1 MTSGRASGGRRAP
14 LVLAILAALASA
26 VLVTPAA
33 HAEVT
38 AISPAVREVNP
49 GETTTA
55 TVTINYPGTTCV
67 SGSGSV
73 DSTFAPVCGDNE
85 WRTTM
90 TVRAPNEPGTYF
102 VSVTH
107 DKTNTSRRF
116 ELRVR
121 APAPPPTTT
130 APPPPTTTTTRPAT
144 TTLPRA
150 TTTTTAAP
158 VEETTTTLAPETTTT
173 LAPPPPGG
181 GFITVASLVE
191 LGVPEEGVFLPLL
204 SAGYQRCLPLSR
216 PCVVDDSGL
225 VLVPA
230 RTTELAWP
238 TLTDD
243 AVVSPRL
250 DLRGLAPL
258 QPVGQPPADPGAQD
272 YSLPFLDLA
281 APGGQ
286 LRTLVRGLDG
296 EGRLV
301 TPRSGGA
308 LAAPRAEGPM
318 AAPES
323 ATFLASAPFGRP
335 ELRDRDA
342 FTEAA
347 PAIAL
352 FSSTE
357 LQVVYAIRPVPTWG
371 LDTELL
377 PLLGAEGVP
386 YLVRGVDGPPGLFV
400 ARPDGLRAP
409 TPVVDEDED
418 AETEEGDGG
427 GTGGVPAVAL
437 LGGAVGAGAV
447 LTGALAWRRRRSPT
461 DDQ

>member
-1 MTSGRASGGRRAP
+1 MSGRASGGRRTP
-14 LVLAILAALASA
+14 LLLAVVAALTS
-26 VLVTPAA
+26 VVVVPSPAR
-33 HAEVT
+33 AEIT

-85 WRTTM
+85 WRSTM
-90 TVRAPNEPGTYF
+90 TVRAPNEPGTY
-102 VSVTH
+102 VVNVTH

-121 APAPPPTTT
+121 APAPPTTTT
-130 APPPPTTTTTRPAT
+130 APPPPTTTTTRPPTT
-144 TTLPRA
+144 TTLPP

-173 LAPPPPGG
+173 MAPPPPGG
-181 GFITVASLVE
+181 GFVTVASLIE
-191 LGVPEEGVFLPLL
+191 QGVPDEGIFLPLL

-238 TLTDD
+238 TLLDD

-250 DLRGLAPL
+250 DLRGVAPL

-281 APGGQ
+281 AQGGQ

-301 TPRSGGA
+301 TPRSGGT

-318 AAPES
+318 ATPEVD
-323 ATFLASAPFGRP
+323 TFLASAPFGRP
-335 ELRDRDA
+335 ELRNRDD

-386 YLVRGVDGPPGLFV
+386 YLVRGVDGPPGLYV
-400 ARPDGLRAP
+400 ARPEGLTVP
-409 TPVVDEDED
+409 SV
-418 AETEEGDGG
+418 ETEETDAVETDAGG
-427 GTGGVPAVAL
+427 GGGGLPAVAL
-437 LGGAVGAGAV
+437 LAGAVGAGAF
-447 LTGALAWRRRRSPT
+447 LTGALAWRRRRGAT

>member
-1 MTSGRASGGRRAP
+1 MTNGRAGRNRWAR
-14 LVLAILAALASA
+14 VAGVVAALASA
-26 VLVTPAA
+26 AVVASPAR
-33 HAEVT
+33 AEVT

-90 TVRAPNEPGTYF
+90 TVRAPHEPGTYV

-130 APPPPTTTTTRPAT
+130 APPPPTTTTRPVT
-144 TTLPRA
+144 TTTVPPA
-150 TTTTTAAP
+150 TTTTAAP
-158 VEETTTTLAPETTTT
+158 VEETTTTLPPETTTT

-181 GFITVASLVE
+181 GFVTVASLVE
-191 LGVPEEGVFLPLL
+191 LGVPEEGIFLPLL
-204 SAGYQRCLPLSR
+204 GAGYQRCLPLSR

-243 AVVSPRL
+243 ALVSPRL
-250 DLRGLAPL
+250 DLRGVAPL
-258 QPVGQPPADPGAQD
+258 QPVGQPPADPAAQD
-272 YSLPFLDLA
+272 YSLPLLDLA
-281 APGGQ
+281 AAGGQ
-286 LRTLVRGLDG
+286 MRTLLRGLDG
-296 EGRLV
+296 EGQLV

-308 LAAPRAEGPM
+308 LATPRAEGPM
-318 AAPES
+318 ASPE
-323 ATFLASAPFGRP
+323 AETFLASAPFGRP
-335 ELRDRDA
+335 ELRNRDE

-347 PAIAL
+347 PALAL

-357 LQVVYAIRPVPTWG
+357 LQVVYAIRPVPAWG

-377 PLLGAEGVP
+377 PLLSAEGLP

-400 ARPDGLRAP
+400 ARPDGLRVP
-409 TPVVDEDED
+409 TAVADENED
-418 AETEEGDGG
+418 AETEEPNGG
-427 GTGGVPAVAL
+427 GSGGVPAVAL

-447 LTGALAWRRRRSPT
+447 LTGALAWRRRRSAT